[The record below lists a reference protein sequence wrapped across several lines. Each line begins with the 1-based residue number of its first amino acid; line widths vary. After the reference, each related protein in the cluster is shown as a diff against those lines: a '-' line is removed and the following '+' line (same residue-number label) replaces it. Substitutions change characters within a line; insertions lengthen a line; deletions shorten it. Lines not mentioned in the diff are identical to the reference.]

1 MKTVVLSDT
10 QYTAI
15 LQALSE
21 LADEEHACC
30 CNDIFA
36 GDKFHLLTPEEQ
48 LEARKLINL
57 NEVIYVGDGEP
68 PDEIPTGFNSTATEY
83 LKYVIEQQHPT
94 PPTE

>member
-1 MKTVVLSDT
+1 MKVVVLSDT
-10 QYTAI
+10 QYKAV

-21 LADEEHACC
+21 LADEEHACG

-57 NEVIYVGDGEP
+57 DEVIYVGDGEP
-68 PDEIPTGFNSTATEY
+68 PEIPEGFNATATEY
-83 LKYVIEQQHPT
+83 LKHVIEQQHPA
-94 PPTE
+94 PPAE